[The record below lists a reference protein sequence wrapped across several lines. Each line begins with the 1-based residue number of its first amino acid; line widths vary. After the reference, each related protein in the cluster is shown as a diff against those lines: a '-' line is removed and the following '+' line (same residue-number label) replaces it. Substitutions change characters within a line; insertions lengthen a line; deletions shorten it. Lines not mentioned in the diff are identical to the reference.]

1 MAVPPRV
8 AHTSL
13 QAYFQVQAR
22 PAREIAVVWRKGYRI
37 ERWSYGTLF
46 ATACRFARELEAR
59 GIEPGSRVLI
69 WAENS
74 GEWLAVFIGC
84 LLHGAVSVPL
94 DAGSSPEFARKVAA
108 DAGVK
113 MSVCDDAFKPHL
125 SGEVLGVNGLTEV
138 LARHSGDPYHG
149 PNAQRDDPVEIV
161 FTSGTTSEPRGVVLT
176 HGNVLSNLEPI
187 EREIGK
193 YRRLERFFHP
203 LRFLNL
209 LPLSHVF
216 GQMLG
221 IFIPQVLGAT
231 SIFLDSARPGDIVKT
246 IHDEKIAVLISVPR
260 VIDALQNQ
268 IETNLKSAGRY
279 DKFQRNFKRAEGKH
293 YLRRWL
299 IFRKI
304 RSLFG
309 WRFLA
314 LISGG
319 AALSRQSEEFWGRLG
334 YALIQGYGMTETT
347 SLISVNHPFRLGA
360 GSVGKAIP
368 GVELKLDPNGE
379 ILVRGSNVA
388 KSYWRGGKMQSAVEE
403 DGWLHTGNLGT
414 VDADGNIY
422 YRGREKNMIV
432 NREGMN
438 IFPSDL
444 EDALKKDPRVRDCIV
459 IGLDLKGDGNAEPCA
474 ALLLK
479 SSEAQE
485 QGEATVESI
494 VRAANLHLAAHQQ
507 IRHWLVWPDLDF
519 PRTSTQ
525 KPILLEIQSRAAQ
538 QLLSKTAT
546 TPAATNAAAPAGI
559 ADLIAQVTGRSGASP
574 SDLSSMERV
583 ELMSLVEDRY
593 NLQLNETQFTNAATT
608 QDLQKLVEHAPPVAR
623 RFPFP
628 TWQLTW
634 PIRLFRLAIYYSL
647 VWPATMIL
655 AGPTFRGR
663 EKLRASPGPVIIA
676 CNHVTYLDAGFVLA
690 ALPARLRHH
699 LATSMDGEQLA
710 SMRRPEVGT
719 GFWRGLLDRLKY
731 FLVVALF
738 NVFPLPRFSG
748 FRESFTFA
756 GKLASRGES
765 ILIFPE
771 GELTKT
777 GETGRFLPGVGLL
790 AANLQIPVVPVR
802 VDGLYKLRLKRQRLA
817 PRGTVFVSIGE
828 PVQFRPEQSPEEISQ
843 QLKASIQALRAT
855 PKA

>member
-1 MAVPPRV
+1 MPAPPSLPG
-8 AHTSL
+8 TSL
-13 QAYFQVQAR
+13 QAYFQAHSR
-22 PAREIAVVWRKGYRI
+22 PSNEAAVVWRKGYRI
-37 ERWSYGTLF
+37 ERWSYGALF

-74 GEWLAVFIGC
+74 GEWIAAFIGC
-84 LLHGAVSVPL
+84 LLRGAVSVPL
-94 DAGSSPEFARKVAA
+94 DAASSPEFARKVAA
-108 DAGVK
+108 DAGVRL
-113 MSVCDDAFKPHL
+113 SVCDEAFKSHL
-125 SGEVLGVNGLTEV
+125 SGEVLS
-138 LARHSGDPYHG
+138 LADLAEALSRYSADPYHG
-149 PNAQRDDPVEIV
+149 PEARRNDPVEIV

-176 HGNVLSNLEPI
+176 HANVLSNLEPI
-187 EREIGK
+187 AREIK
-193 YRRLERFFHP
+193 NYRRLERFFHP
-203 LRFLNL
+203 LRFLDL

-231 SIFLDSARPGDIVKT
+231 SIFLDSARPGDIIKT

-279 DKFQRNFKRAEGKH
+279 GKFQRDFARSEGKH

-319 AALSRQSEEFWGRLG
+319 AALSSQSEEFWHRLG

-347 SLISVNHPFRLGA
+347 SLISVNHPFKVGA

-368 GVELKLDPNGE
+368 GVEVKLDPSGE

-388 KSYWRGGKMQSAVEE
+388 QSYWRGGKMQSAVEP
-403 DGWLHTGNLGT
+403 DGWLHTGDLGAL
-414 VDADGNIY
+414 DAAGNIY

-444 EDALKKDPRVRDCIV
+444 EDALKKDLRVRDCVV

-479 SSEAQE
+479 STDAEGHRGGTA
-485 QGEATVESI
+485 ESI
-494 VRAANLHLAAHQQ
+494 VHDANLHLAAHQQ
-507 IRHWLVWPDLDF
+507 IRHWFVWPDLDF

-525 KPILLEIQSRAAQ
+525 KPILREIQSRAEQ
-538 QLLSKTAT
+538 QLLFKTGAH
-546 TPAATNAAAPAGI
+546 PASNAAAPAGI

-583 ELMSLVEDRY
+583 ELMSLLEDRY
-593 NLQLNETQFTNAATT
+593 NLQLNETQFTAAATT
-608 QDLQKLVEHAPPVAR
+608 QDLQKLVEHAPPVTR

-663 EKLRASPGPVIIA
+663 EKLHELRGPVIVA

-690 ALPARLRHH
+690 ALPNRLRHH
-699 LATSMDGEQLA
+699 LATSMDGEQL
-710 SMRRPEVGT
+710 SKMRRADEGT
-719 GFWRGLLDRLKY
+719 GFFRASLERLKY

-777 GETGRFLPGVGLL
+777 GETEVFLPGVGLL

-817 PRGTVFVSIGE
+817 PRGTVFVSIGD
-828 PVQFRPEQSPEEISQ
+828 PIRFRADQSPEGITAQ
-843 QLKASIQALRAT
+843 LRAQVEAL
-855 PKA
+855 KG

>member
-13 QAYFQVQAR
+13 QAYFQVQSR

-46 ATACRFARELEAR
+46 ATGCRFARELELR

-84 LLHGAVSVPL
+84 LLRGAVSVPL

-108 DAGVK
+108 DAGV
-113 MSVCDDAFKPHL
+113 MLSLCDDAFKPHL
-125 SGEVLGVNGLTEV
+125 SGEVLDLNGLTEV

-187 EREIGK
+187 EREIKK

-231 SIFLDSARPGDIVKT
+231 SIFLDSARPGDIIKT
-246 IHDEKIAVLISVPR
+246 IHDEKVAVLISVPR

-268 IETNLKSAGRY
+268 VETNLKSAGRY
-279 DKFQRNFKRAEGKH
+279 DKFQRNFERAEGKH

-299 IFRKI
+299 IFQKI
-304 RSLFG
+304 RSHFG

-403 DGWLHTGNLGT
+403 DGWLHTGDLGT
-414 VDADGNIY
+414 VDAEGNIF

-438 IFPSDL
+438 IFPADL
-444 EDALKKDPRVRDCIV
+444 EAVLKKDSRVRDCVV
-459 IGLDLKGDGNAEPCA
+459 IGLDVRGDGNAEPCA
-474 ALLLK
+474 VLLLK
-479 SSEAQE
+479 GGEGEDAAHSVVREANKQ
-485 QGEATVESI
+485 
-494 VRAANLHLAAHQQ
+494 LAVHQQ
-507 IRHWLVWPDLDF
+507 IRRWFVWPDLDL

-525 KPILLEIQSRAAQ
+525 KPLLREIQSRVERD
-538 QLLSKTAT
+538 LLAESGAMPTG
-546 TPAATNAAAPAGI
+546 NAAAPAGI
-559 ADLIAQVTGRSGASP
+559 ANLIAQVTGRPGASP

-593 NLQLNETQFTNAATT
+593 NLQLNETLFTNAATT
-608 QDLQKLVEHAPPVAR
+608 QDLQKLVEHAPPVTR

-634 PIRLFRLAIYYSL
+634 PIRLIRLVVYYSL
-647 VWPATMIL
+647 AWPATMIL
-655 AGPTFRGR
+655 AGPTFGGR
-663 EKLRASPGPVIIA
+663 EKLRVSPGPVIIA

-699 LATSMDGEQLA
+699 LVTSMDGEQLA
-710 SMRRPEVGT
+710 SMRRPEKGT
-719 GFWRGLLDRLKY
+719 AFWRGLLERLKY

-738 NVFPLPRFSG
+738 NVFPLPRVSG

-790 AANLQIPVVPVR
+790 AANLQIPVVPMR

-843 QLKASIQALRAT
+843 QLKASIEALRAT